1 MNTNPQSDMTWYY
14 DQNYIR
20 SSAAWL
26 GAARQLPDETR
37 TKSVA
42 LSDDPLGRPEVTQA
56 VTRGVVRWLRQRR
69 LSPIVEVPLAD
80 GRRADVV
87 AVGDGGDI
95 TIVEVKSSLEDFR
108 VDAKWGDY
116 LAWCDRFYF
125 ATPATFPLE
134 LLPAETGVILADAFG
149 AELLRPDSRPVE
161 FTRLAAARRKALLIR
176 LSRLAGERL
185 QRLADPAFTA
195 LDGA

>member
-1 MNTNPQSDMTWYY
+1 
-14 DQNYIR
+14 
-20 SSAAWL
+20 
-26 GAARQLPDETR
+26 
-37 TKSVA
+37 VA

-56 VTRGVVRWLRQRR
+56 VTRGAARWLRQRR
-69 LSPIVEVPLAD
+69 LSPILEVPLAD
-80 GRRADVV
+80 GRRADIV
-87 AVGDGGDI
+87 AVGDNGEI

-108 VDAKWGDY
+108 VDTKWGDY

-134 LLPAETGVILADAFG
+134 LLPADTGVILADAFG
-149 AELLRPDSRPVE
+149 AELLREDARPPE
-161 FTRLAAARRKALLIR
+161 ATKLSAARRKALLVR